1 MTEKLK
7 LTLNSLGDK
16 KSFQDK
22 EEIEKTFE
30 GQDVEFDILLP
41 NNEKHSLKLKNTK
54 EVQDIKVYIENT
66 FGILFTEQEIY
77 FGEKELPNM
86 ISLNDI
92 KGIDLKSKNILTVKR
107 KKD

>member
-7 LTLNSLGDK
+7 LSLNTLDK
-16 KSFQDK
+16 KSYEDK
-22 EEIEKTFE
+22 EEIEKNFQ
-30 GQDVEFDILLP
+30 GQDVEFELLLP

-54 EVQDIKVYIENT
+54 EVQDIKLHIENT

-77 FGEKELPNM
+77 FANKELPNM

-92 KGIDLKSKNILTVKR
+92 KGIDLKGTNILVVKR